1 MRSFVFFVSKSVIV
15 NYILPPEVAFLKGI
29 TAQFNQKL
37 GCNSVLWHLGRAT
50 WRMRLWIKGPTSKC
64 VTLPIKEKKDV
75 TIFVSTNH
83 GHPCPSQSRLAQFSL
98 RTHPYSQDFHHYSQ
112 HDLRLHLPPL
122 NVSLEVGGF
131 HQY

>member
-75 TIFVSTNH
+75 TIFVSTNY
-83 GHPCPSQSRLAQFSL
+83 GIMMSL
-98 RTHPYSQDFHHYSQ
+98 QIYHC
-112 HDLRLHLPPL
+112 
-122 NVSLEVGGF
+122 
-131 HQY
+131 